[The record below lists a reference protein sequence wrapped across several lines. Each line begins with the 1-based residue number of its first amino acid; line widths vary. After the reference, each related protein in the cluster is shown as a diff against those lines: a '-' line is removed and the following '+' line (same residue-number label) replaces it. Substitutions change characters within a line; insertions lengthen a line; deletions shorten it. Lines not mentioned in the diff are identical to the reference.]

1 MSKLIRAP
9 IVQNFFPLKWQQT
22 LDRKNEASSDVLS
35 EVIITAPLRRESARA
50 VERTNGLYSYGLPL
64 SCQQYLDSF
73 LAEKVKR
80 QDSSRMCLANS
91 IERATSFVHLR
102 SSYRRILSICKY
114 LKSSPKHFAVT
125 SEQ

>member
-1 MSKLIRAP
+1 
-9 IVQNFFPLKWQQT
+9 VQNFFLLQWQQT
-22 LDRKNEASSDVLS
+22 LDRKHEASSDVLS
-35 EVIITAPLRRESARA
+35 EVIITAPLRREGTGA

-80 QDSSRMCLANS
+80 QESSRMRPANN
-91 IERATSFVHLR
+91 IERATSFVRLR

-114 LKSSPKHFAVT
+114 LKSNPKHFAVT